1 MENKNFYSTAHLIV
15 AAIRVLENRQNAPPS
30 VDEVSQSLSFSL
42 EQINFICKKLDE
54 IGIIEVVT
62 GGYGTRLFIKDHLKI
77 EEIPQT
83 AAESSLREE
92 IERFQNAKKDFR
104 HKIASLQAEK
114 AERQKNLFADIESKF
129 KKNLDKT

>member
-15 AAIRVLENRQNAPPS
+15 ATIRVLEHRHNAPPS
-30 VDEVSQSLSFSL
+30 VDEVCQSLSFSL

-54 IGIIEVVT
+54 IGIIEVVR

-83 AAESSLREE
+83 GAESSLREE
-92 IERFQNAKKDFR
+92 IERFQSAKKDFR

-114 AERQKNLFADIESKF
+114 AERQKNLFADIESQF
-129 KKNLDKT
+129 KKNLDKK